1 MKKLIFIFISMAFL
15 VASATGQSKTRT
27 VVSHVMKAGQTYYEF
42 VPRASDYIGG
52 KNGYDT
58 LYFEIVTNK
67 NVPTNCNIRV
77 DVTRVGTT
85 DTYDID
91 LQGKLFEKST
101 YAALIKSATNTASKE
116 LSDTTKVHATGAPSK
131 FYRYYRVI
139 VNDDDSVVATDSLVI
154 NKVSFK
160 LYER

>member
-67 NVPTNCNIRV
+67 NVPTNCNVRV

-91 LQGKLFEKST
+91 LQGKLFEGSS
-101 YAALIKSATNTASKE
+101 YAAIVESAANTASKE
-116 LSDTTKVHATGAPSK
+116 LADTTRTLETFSPAK
-131 FYRYYRVI
+131 FFRYYRVI
-139 VNDDDSVVATDSLVI
+139 VNNDNAIASTDSLII

>member
-1 MKKLIFIFISMAFL
+1 MAFL

-58 LYFEIVTNK
+58 LYFEILTNK
-67 NVPTNCNIRV
+67 NVPTNCNVRV

-101 YAALIKSATNTASKE
+101 YAAIVESAANTASKE
-116 LSDTTKVHATGAPSK
+116 LADTTRTSLTQSPAG
-131 FYRYYRVI
+131 FFRYYRII
-139 VNDDDSVVATDSLVI
+139 VNNDNAQAATDSLII